1 MKKIIS
7 KKELREFGFIIGFAF
22 PILVGWFIPLIT
34 GHAFKVWT
42 IYLGVLGITMG
53 LIAPFMLYYPFEFCI
68 KLRYVLVW
76 VSSRILLALFF
87 ILVLLP
93 IALVMRLFGYDP
105 LRNRRKRVA
114 TYRENKKNY
123 KLNLSSIF

>member
-22 PILVGWFIPLIT
+22 PILVGWFIPIIT
-34 GHAFKVWT
+34 GNAFKVWT

-53 LIAPFMLYYPFEFCI
+53 LIAPFMLYYPFEFFI

-76 VSSRILLALFF
+76 VSSKILLTLFF

-105 LRNRRKRVA
+105 LRNRRKRVS
-114 TYRENKKNY
+114 TYREKKNY